1 MLCCSAM
8 QVGRRCL
15 GVAAKRR
22 QGYTSTLCVPMLQT
36 LANGVKVGVSS
47 SINYRR
53 WVESDNQ

>member
-1 MLCCSAM
+1 M
-8 QVGRRCL
+8 

-53 WVESDNQ
+53 WVESDKQ